1 MNQPFEYAPV
11 QSPRFVLLYRDDDI
25 LVFSKP
31 AGLLSVP
38 GKAAAHKDS
47 LAKRAEVVF
56 PSATVVHRL
65 DMATSGLMLMA
76 LNKPS
81 HRALSRQFE
90 LRQVK
95 KRYVARVIGH
105 PKSASG
111 VIDLPLCCDWPN
123 RPKQMIHLL
132 DGKPSHTAWTLQ
144 CRGSH
149 SSLVR
154 LSPVTGR
161 SHQLRLHM
169 QALGHPILGDRLYST
184 NSDAY
189 QRLHLHAELLEFT
202 HPASNQPIRFFCP
215 HPFTQEET
223 FRVSDSGF
231 STNLSDN
238 GTYNDI

>member
-11 QSPRFVLLYRDDDI
+11 QSPRFELLYRDDDV

-31 AGLLSVP
+31 PGLLSVP

-47 LAKRAEVVF
+47 LAKRVKVVF
-56 PSATVVHRL
+56 PTATIVHRL

-95 KRYVARVIGH
+95 KYYVARVIGH
-105 PKSASG
+105 PASDGG

-132 DGKPSHTAWTLQ
+132 DGKPSHTLWTLQ
-144 CRGSH
+144 SIDSV

-154 LSPVTGR
+154 LTPITGR
-161 SHQLRLHM
+161 SHQLRVHM
-169 QALGHPILGDRLYST
+169 LSLGHPILGDRLYSNT
-184 NSDAY
+184 SSIY
-189 QRLHLHAELLEFT
+189 QRLHLHAESLEFT
-202 HPASNQPIRFFCP
+202 HPVSQQPVRFFCP
-215 HPFTQEET
+215 HPFANEDR
-223 FRVSDSGF
+223 FRSNNTGF
-231 STNLSDN
+231 SAAMSDN
-238 GTYNDI
+238 CKEQKV